1 MYHTSS
7 SFSVDLASKSW
18 KPQADWAQLPSTA
31 IETPSVSVN
40 TCVTAKT
47 ERWQHWEAWALRRA
61 FVWLN
66 ICKVWENL
74 WCLPRDLSKTSSD
87 KELFQEKWQNTRTL
101 DIGAAYALHVLPGQ
115 WHSCIS
121 SLPLPGRL
129 LRERTVPGGH
139 HWLWLSDEYH
149 QLCMF
154 LVHA

>member
-47 ERWQHWEAWALRRA
+47 KRWQHWEAWALRRA